1 LEDAAFGAANG
12 CFFLPNLKRDLM
24 KIHEYQGTEI
34 LRQFGVPVPRG
45 IPAFTVQ
52 EAVEAA
58 QKLGGPVWVV
68 KAQIHAGGRGK
79 GGGVKVAKSIDQ
91 VKELAGQILGM
102 QLKTHQT
109 GPEGQKV
116 RRLYIEDGADIQK
129 EYYVS
134 VVTDRASQKVA
145 FIASSEGGMDIEE
158 VAHSTPEKIVTE
170 LVDPLTGLGQAQ
182 ALKIAKAIGLSG
194 ASADQAA
201 DVFQKLY
208 KCYMDTDAS
217 LVEINPLNCD
227 SKGNIIA
234 LDAKFNFDS
243 NALFR
248 HPEIVAYRDLD
259 EEDPAEV
266 EASKF
271 DLAYIS
277 LDGNIG
283 CLVNGAGLAMAT
295 MDTIKLFGGEPANF
309 LDVGGGATP
318 EKVTEAFKIML
329 KNPKVKGILVNIF
342 GGIMKCDT
350 IATGV
355 ITACKAVNL
364 NVPLVVR
371 MKGTNEELGKK
382 LLAES
387 GLPIISADTMAE
399 AATKIVAAVK

>member
-1 LEDAAFGAANG
+1 
-12 CFFLPNLKRDLM
+12 M
-24 KIHEYQGTEI
+24 KIHEYQGKQI
-34 LRQFGVPVPRG
+34 LKKFGVTVPRG
-45 IPAFTVQ
+45 IHCTTVDD
-52 EAVEAA
+52 AVKAA
-58 QKLGGPVWVV
+58 ETLGGKIWVV

-79 GGGVKVAKSIDQ
+79 GGGVKVAKSLDEVRQ
-91 VKELAGQILGM
+91 YAGQILGM
-102 QLKTHQT
+102 QLVTHQT

-116 RRLYIEDGADIQK
+116 RRLYIEEGADIQK
-129 EYYVS
+129 EFYIS
-134 VVTDRASQKVA
+134 LVTDRGTQKVA
-145 FIASSEGGMDIEE
+145 LIASSEGGMDIEE
-158 VAHSTPEKIVTE
+158 VAHSTPEKIITE
-170 LVDPLTGLGQAQ
+170 MIDPLVGLTDEQA
-182 ALKIAKAIGLSG
+182 AKVAKAIGMEG
-194 ASADQAA
+194 HTVDQA
-201 DVFQKLY
+201 VTLFKNLY
-208 KCYMDTDAS
+208 RCYMETDAS
-217 LVEINPLNCD
+217 LVEINPLNRD
-227 SKGNIIA
+227 GKGNLIA

-259 EEDPAEV
+259 EEDPAEI

-309 LDVGGGATP
+309 LDVGGGATA

-329 KNPKVKGILVNIF
+329 KNPDVKGILVNIF

-364 NVPLVVR
+364 SVPLVVR
-371 MKGTNEELGKK
+371 MKGTNEEIGKK

>member
-1 LEDAAFGAANG
+1 MAPQRVTE
-12 CFFLPNLKRDLM
+12 PPIPKRDLM
-24 KIHEYQGTEI
+24 KIHEYQGKEI

-145 FIASSEGGMDIEE
+145 VIASSEGGMDIEE
-158 VAHSTPEKIVTE
+158 VAHKTPEKIITE
-170 LVDPLTGLGQAQ
+170 LVDPIAGLGKEQ
-182 ALKIAKAIGLSG
+182 ALKIAKAVGLSG
-194 ASADQAA
+194 GSADQAA

-208 KCYMDTDAS
+208 QCYMDTDAS

-271 DLAYIS
+271 DLAYIQ

-309 LDVGGGATP
+309 LDVGGGATA

-329 KNPKVKGILVNIF
+329 GNPKVKGILVNIF

-355 ITACKAVNL
+355 VTACRAVNL
-364 NVPLVVR
+364 SVPLVVR

-382 LLAES
+382 ILAES

-399 AATKIVAAVK
+399 AATQVVAAVK